1 MTWCNSIY
9 QVILMHRPLNCWEG
23 ELISPWARECFK
35 RETKS
40 VYFLFWKWY
49 IVICFLQILPT
60 FLVENY
66 RIRLYFFQSF
76 RSIFFSIKFVDRIT
90 KKHNDLWSRINEF
103 YKSISRL
110 LKSYIRVSVSS
121 FWLVKLD
128 IFIPDVVVQMSTLKS
143 KFQLCFCLIITICC
157 FSTKHAILWSKSMAW
172 NKNNVSRV

>member
-76 RSIFFSIKFVDRIT
+76 RSIFFSRKFVDRIT

-110 LKSYIRVSVSS
+110 LKSLRWIFIVSS
-121 FWLVKLD
+121 LKQQFTCRYTRETLFLFQAMLLFHNIACLVW
-128 IFIPDVVVQMSTLKS
+128 
-143 KFQLCFCLIITICC
+143 
-157 FSTKHAILWSKSMAW
+157 AG
-172 NKNNVSRV
+172 SRKQPTA

>member
-9 QVILMHRPLNCWEG
+9 QVILMHRPLNCWKG

-35 RETKS
+35 RETKIS
-40 VYFLFWKWY
+40 LFFILKMIYRYLFPSDLTHVSSWK
-49 IVICFLQILPT
+49 LQDQI
-60 FLVENY
+60 
-66 RIRLYFFQSF
+66 
-76 RSIFFSIKFVDRIT
+76 IFFSIFQVNFFFYKICRQN
-90 KKHNDLWSRINEF
+90 KKKNDLWSRINEF
-103 YKSISRL
+103 YKSTSQL
-110 LKSYIRVSVSS
+110 LKSYIRVSVSL

-157 FSTKHAILWSKSMAW
+157 FSTKHAILWIKSMAW